1 MTEVNMDAQQKRLQR
16 QRRRAEGYKPL
27 ELWLPSDLIDKIDS
41 MKNEQIA
48 SRDAV
53 IMALL
58 EDTLTSARPS
68 PSKDQLMLL

>member
-1 MTEVNMDAQQKRLQR
+1 MDAQQKRLQR

-27 ELWLPSDLIDKIDS
+27 ELWLPSDLIEKIDS
-41 MKNEQIA
+41 MKNDQIA

-58 EDTLTSARPS
+58 QDTLTNARPS
-68 PSKDQLMLL
+68 ASRDQLMLL